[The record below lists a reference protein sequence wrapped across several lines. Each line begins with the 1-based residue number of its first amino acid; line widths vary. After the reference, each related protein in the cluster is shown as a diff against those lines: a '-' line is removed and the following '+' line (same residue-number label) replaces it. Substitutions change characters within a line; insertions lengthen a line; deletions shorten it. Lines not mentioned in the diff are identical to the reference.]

1 MANSTTNLDTISSS
15 QASKEVTANALFDAG
30 SPATTYGRRASTTT
44 GLTWGYYG
52 GNVTIA
58 AGTMSQIANG
68 TVALTASQTNYVV
81 AAKSNGAVSAST
93 ATTNWDDTDNYW
105 RLYSIVAGASSVT
118 SYTDARQFALYTGLV
133 SFGAM
138 SYQGAWD
145 ASTNTPTLAS
155 GTGTKGYYYTVSVA
169 GTTSIDGVAL
179 WSVGDVIVFNGTVWE
194 KIDGALSEQELGN
207 LIASATEK
215 TTPIDADMV
224 GLMDSAAGNILKKLS
239 WANIKATAKTYF
251 DTLYVAIGGA
261 LGTPSSGTVTN
272 LTGTASININGTV
285 GATTPAAGSFT
296 TIGATGI
303 VTTIS
308 ASNTSRY
315 DASNASAAAYLL
327 RGAVN
332 VGSGGSL
339 GTSDFYVYSD
349 GTVTQIGT
357 ERAKNLSIR
366 VNSAEVGAFSS
377 TGLAV
382 TGAISATSIQNTPI
396 GSVTPAAGAFTALD
410 ISGLNAICNAT
421 GTTGWSGYNTVNTG
435 GGVVIAVDDSVGGTF
450 GTEAYGSV
458 IRSTAKPLYIN
469 IGASS
474 IAKVISTG
482 LAVTGAISASTTL
495 KVGTTLG
502 VGNAT
507 PAASGAGITFPATQS
522 ASTDPN
528 TLDDY
533 EEGTWTPDV
542 NGTTAGT
549 TTYTTNVGKYTKIGR
564 MVTVN
569 AMSIW
574 TSATGSGDFRINSL
588 PFSAASDSIRTPVT
602 LYFDSVAATAGAT
615 VVGRINEGLS
625 NIVPQLIPS
634 GGGAEGAFTFDTAGS
649 MFLSAT
655 YMI

>member
-308 ASNTSRY
+308 ASNRY
-315 DASNASAAAYLL
+315 DASNASAVAYLF

-332 VGSGGSL
+332 VGGGGSL
-339 GTSDFYVYSD
+339 ATSDFHAYSE
-349 GTVTQIGT
+349 GTATQIGT
-357 ERAKNLSIR
+357 ENAKDFKLVR
-366 VNSAEVGAFSS
+366 GGATKLTATATGVG
-377 TGLAV
+377 V
-382 TGAISATSIQNTPI
+382 TGAIAAT
-396 GSVTPAAGAFTALD
+396 
-410 ISGLNAICNAT
+410 
-421 GTTGWSGYNTVNTG
+421 TTG
-435 GGVVIAVDDSVGGTF
+435 
-450 GTEAYGSV
+450 
-458 IRSTAKPLYIN
+458 
-469 IGASS
+469 
-474 IAKVISTG
+474 
-482 LAVTGAISASTTL
+482 

-507 PAASGAGITFPATQS
+507 PAASGAGITFPSTQS

-533 EEGTWTPDV
+533 EEGTFTPTLI
-542 NGTTAGT
+542 GSTGAGVG
-549 TTYTTNVGKYTKIGR
+549 TYTAQTGRYTKIGR
-564 MVTVN
+564 IVYFTLNIAWSAHTGTGNMRVN
-569 AMSIW
+569 TALPLASSLFLFPM
-574 TSATGSGDFRINSL
+574 GMELIN
-588 PFSAASDSIRTPVT
+588 ITYT
-602 LYFDSVAATAGAT
+602 TTAGH
-615 VVGRINEGLS
+615 
-625 NIVPQLIPS
+625 IPFCAAFAS
-634 GGGAEGAFTFDTAGS
+634 GGLTQCRLYIQQSGNTRSEIAMDTVGEINING
-649 MFLSAT
+649 T
-655 YMI
+655 YFID